1 VAGIVA
7 ICSGV
12 LIEIE
17 LQSTLRLIMPSD
29 DLIWPGQRPFRGSAS
44 AARRLS

>member
-1 VAGIVA
+1 VGGIMA

-17 LQSTLRLIMPSD
+17 LQSALRLIA
-29 DLIWPGQRPFRGSAS
+29 LIS
-44 AARRLS
+44 RLGVFCRVVPAP